1 MAMSP
6 ETQQA
11 LDMLDVFASVGVT
24 AFDVTLTDLAGE
36 KTGYQANRSAAE
48 LRRTMATRL
57 KAAASS
63 QTNFI
68 LRPRTTGRRGLVQ
81 LDDLNEEAAARVAP
95 YSFMVLATSP
105 GNFQAWV
112 AVDNAPQDFARRLRK
127 GAGADP
133 TASGATRVAGSLN
146 FKTKYAPAFPRVAI
160 AGAVAGNVA
169 TVAQLEQAGFVPAIE
184 QPTPTRVSPRV
195 SSYRGRRKWPSYMRC
210 VQNAPPVHQGDR
222 PDVSKAD
229 FTWCMTAIDWGWP
242 VEDTAARLLQESSK
256 AKENGEA
263 YALATAQNA
272 AAAVARRQKLKPSPE
287 PR

>member
-1 MAMSP
+1 MATTA

-11 LDMLDVFASVGVT
+11 LDMLETFGSVGVT

-36 KTGYQANRSAAE
+36 KTGYQANRSTAE
-48 LRRTMATRL
+48 LRRSMAARL

-68 LRPRTTGRRGLVQ
+68 LRPRKIEGRELVQ
-81 LDDLNEEAAARVAP
+81 LDDLNEEAAARIAP
-95 YSFMVLATSP
+95 HAFMVLCTSP

-112 AVDNAPQDFARRLRK
+112 AVENPPQDFARRLRK

-160 AGAVAGNVA
+160 AGANAGNVA
-169 TVAQLEQAGFVPAIE
+169 TVAQLEQAGFVAAIE
-184 QPTPTRVSPRV
+184 QPIAPRVSPRV
-195 SSYRGRRKWPSYMRC
+195 SSYRGRRKWPSYARC
-210 VQNAPPVHQGDR
+210 VQNAPPVHQGVV
-222 PDVSKAD
+222 PDISKAD
-229 FTWCMTAIDWGWP
+229 FVWCMTALDWGWSM
-242 VEDTAARLLQESSK
+242 EDTAARLLQESSK
-256 AKENGEA
+256 ARENGEK
-263 YALATAQNA
+263 YALLTAQKA
-272 AAAVARRQKLKPSPE
+272 AAAIARRQNLKPHLG